1 MKNWRDKKII
11 VFLVFITAFSLS
23 YAQSSAIDNKEK
35 ITTRA
40 SIDTLKKEQSYK
52 VTFIELGSVKC
63 IPCREMQPIMKSVEE
78 KYGKEV
84 GVVFYDVLT
93 REGEPYA
100 LKYKIE
106 AIPTQVFLDAR
117 GKEFYRH
124 VGFLPE
130 EELVSVLKI
139 KGVKPN

>member
-1 MKNWRDKKII
+1 MRNRRGKKII
-11 VFLVFITAFSLS
+11 VFLIFITAFPLS
-23 YAQSSAIDNKEK
+23 YAQSSAFDNKEK

-40 SIDTLKKEQSYK
+40 STDTLSKEQNYK

-63 IPCREMQPIMKSVEE
+63 IPCREMQPIMKSIGE

-93 REGEPYA
+93 KSGEPYA

-106 AIPTQVFLDAR
+106 AIPTQVFLDAK
-117 GKEFYRH
+117 GEEFYRH
-124 VGFLPE
+124 IGFFPE
-130 EELVSVLKI
+130 EELISVLKI
-139 KGVKPN
+139 KGVRPD

>member
-1 MKNWRDKKII
+1 
-11 VFLVFITAFSLS
+11 
-23 YAQSSAIDNKEK
+23 
-35 ITTRA
+35 
-40 SIDTLKKEQSYK
+40 
-52 VTFIELGSVKC
+52 
-63 IPCREMQPIMKSVEE
+63 MQPIMKSVEE